1 LRVAAT
7 LGLTYVLIEFSENTQ
22 EHVVEPF
29 RRLSRRG
36 ELSLAMIALRSD
48 GFFGVEI
55 VEAKITV

>member
-1 LRVAAT
+1 